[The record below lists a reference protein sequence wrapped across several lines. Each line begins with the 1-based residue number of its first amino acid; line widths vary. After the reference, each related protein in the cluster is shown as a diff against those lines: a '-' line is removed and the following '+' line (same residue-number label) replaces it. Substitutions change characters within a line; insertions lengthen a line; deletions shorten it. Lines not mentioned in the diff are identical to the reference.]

1 MRNKVALFLPFY
13 IFLQAYFQNVAIFEK
28 MPSLRLLGN
37 ILETVNSSRKITTK
51 LLPQMKILLMDL
63 VIWIPH
69 TIHHLMLMRWNK
81 WKVFMMN
88 FVHLFT
94 DFSTFWNVYSSIF
107 QSSLQPYLVLSVFFA
122 LKYIWIGS
130 FWLTWNLC
138 QLKNWMGRFPSV
150 WLSKT
155 SNVSTSLSAEYWYLD
170 PYPQ

>member
-1 MRNKVALFLPFY
+1 M
-13 IFLQAYFQNVAIFEK
+13 LQQHPEN
-28 MPSLRLLGN
+28 LNR
-37 ILETVNSSRKITTK
+37 SRKITMK

-138 QLKNWMGRFPSV
+138 QLKNWMGRFPWV

-155 SNVSTSLSAEYWYLD
+155 SNASTSLSAEYWYLD